1 MGTINTN
8 IRIDELITEIGQM
21 LELIEQME
29 EKLEDVSPLIV
40 SINGESG
47 TLASDVWQNICNGV
61 KNGAPVTIKASIDD
75 VSVGKYLG
83 FYAELTEGEEYDTVI
98 FGKQGNDYSLSIVD
112 GEWNLMEM

>member
-8 IRIDELITEIGQM
+8 IRIDELITEI
-21 LELIEQME
+21 EQMKE
-29 EKLEDVSPLIV
+29 QLAAASPVIV

-75 VSVGKYLG
+75 VSVGIYLG
-83 FYAELTEGEEYDTVI
+83 FYATLSEGEEYDTVI

-112 GEWNLMEM
+112 GDWDLLEM